1 MCISSLPGLDLTTN
15 ESPQDTLGGYSRYS
29 LGFKACKLD
38 LWSDTG
44 GILQGKPFRDPVHNK
59 VNMDTFEKTSV
70 WELFF
75 GRVLG
80 NHYDLTRHVDG
91 VFWDRIP
98 RK

>member
-1 MCISSLPGLDLTTN
+1 MDLTTN
-15 ESPQDTLGGYSRYS
+15 ESPHIHSSEDTGYS
-29 LGFKACKLD
+29 LGKGMQAH

-44 GILQGKPFRDPVHNK
+44 GILQGKPFRDPLDNK
-59 VNMDTFEKTSV
+59 VNMDSFEKTSV